1 MIVHKEFYYAG
12 SVICGLTK
20 KSPSP
25 TCALKRL
32 VRQLK
37 FPLLTINEPPT
48 YMIVYS
54 VSLKSGRI
62 FTPITS
68 MENHHFVPLWKNM
81 DPR

>member
-37 FPLLTINEPPT
+37 FPLLTINELPT

-54 VSLKSGRI
+54 V